1 MTIIVWDGVTLAAD
15 KQATQ
20 SDLARKVKKI
30 RRIRG
35 NLVGA
40 SGQWD
45 LAQEMFDWFAQGAKR
60 EAWPATQRTDDK
72 WVGLLVITPNRK
84 ILKYE
89 SSPIP
94 IDFTANKRYAFG
106 SGRDFAYG
114 AMEMGADARAA
125 VLAASKFD
133 INCGMGVD
141 TLTLEAR

>member
-15 KQATQ
+15 RQATQ
-20 SDLARKVKKI
+20 SDIARKVKKI

-35 NLVGA
+35 HLVGA

-45 LAQEMFDWFAQGAKR
+45 LAQEMFDWFAKGAKA
-60 EAWPATQRTDDK
+60 EEWPASQRKDET
-72 WVGLLVITPNRK
+72 WVGLLVITPKGK

-89 SSPIP
+89 QAPIP
-94 IDFTANKRYAFG
+94 MDFSMNRNYAFG

-114 AMEMGADARAA
+114 AMAMGADARDA
-125 VLAASKFD
+125 VRVASQFCTG
-133 INCGMGVD
+133 CGMGVD

>member
-1 MTIIVWDGVTLAAD
+1 MTVIVWDGVTLAAD

-20 SDLARKVKKI
+20 SDLARRVKKI

-60 EAWPATQRTDDK
+60 ETWPATQRTDDK
-72 WVGLLVITPNRK
+72 WVGLLVITPSRK

-94 IDFTANKRYAFG
+94 IDFTANRRYAFG

>member
-1 MTIIVWDGVTLAAD
+1 MTVIVWDGVTLAAD

-20 SDLARKVKKI
+20 SDLGRKVKKI

-35 NLVGA
+35 NLVGV

-72 WVGLLVITPNRK
+72 WVGLLVITPRRR

-94 IDFTANKRYAFG
+94 IDFTVERRYAFG

-114 AMEMGADARAA
+114 AMAMGASAREA
-125 VLAASKFD
+125 VLVASKYD

-141 TLTLEAR
+141 TLMLEER